1 MYEYDHYRLFEH
13 KSESFL
19 PTTFMKENLKLGRAE
34 IAAVKSTFM
43 LGVRIIENNV
53 GIHFS
58 DTAQIIL

>member
-1 MYEYDHYRLFEH
+1 MYEYDHYRLFEQ
-13 KSESFL
+13 KSESFP
-19 PTTFMKENLKLGRAE
+19 PTTFMKENIKLGRAE

>member
-34 IAAVKSTFM
+34 IAAVKSTF
-43 LGVRIIENNV
+43 VRIIENNV
-53 GIHFS
+53 GTHFS